1 MVTQHW
7 KGHPHYL
14 RSGGILILHIA
25 VLVMV
30 LFDCLNQLFLR
41 IYITQDANAVFSLM
55 FIKQLTWITFS
66 LSGFHSWPTFLFFFF
81 FFLPARFT
89 FSLLRFSVLLTTTRP
104 SLSPTTPPCCLLPQA
119 SSTQPFPPG
128 QWEPRLRESVL
139 QSGRQL
145 RSWIRS
151 QLCHSI
157 HSFLSPLFT
166 EPPLCTR
173 PWY

>member
-81 FFLPARFT
+81 FLPSSKVYIFSFT
-89 FSLLRFSVLLTTTRP
+89 IFCSSNYHPPLP
-104 SLSPTTPPCCLLPQA
+104 KPHDPTLLPPATGLLHPALPSRAVGAQA
-119 SSTQPFPPG
+119 
-128 QWEPRLRESVL
+128 PRERVAEWKAAAELDQISAVPL
-139 QSGRQL
+139 
-145 RSWIRS
+145 
-151 QLCHSI
+151 
-157 HSFLSPLFT
+157 HSFIPFSII
-166 EPPLCTR
+166 
-173 PWY
+173 Y